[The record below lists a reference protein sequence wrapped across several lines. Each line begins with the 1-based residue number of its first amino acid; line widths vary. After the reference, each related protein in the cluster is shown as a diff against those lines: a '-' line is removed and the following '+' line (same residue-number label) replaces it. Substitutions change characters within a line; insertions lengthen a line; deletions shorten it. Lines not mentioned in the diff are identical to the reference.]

1 MIAEPT
7 GSDRYGGAMAD
18 VLHDASHPR
27 ATRVE
32 RSFAFVDLSGF
43 TRFTDVQGDDE
54 AVDIL
59 SAFRAVVRGV
69 ASTHGVR
76 IAKWLGDGAMLVGVE
91 PEPLLEA
98 LVEIEG
104 LITDSGCHCRCVR
117 LYDRARDL
125 DRRRRLCR
133 PCRQPRRRLCAAAEP
148 RQVLAIADDIVHLYT
163 DIVSVPAG
171 RRDSR
176 CRGPR
181 RRRRDPTLTWTPTAR
196 PGPIS
201 NERRVPYST
210 PCNLETS

>member
-18 VLHDASHPR
+18 VLHDASHPP

-104 LITDSGCHCRCVR
+104 LITDSGSP
-117 LYDRARDL
+117 LPLRAGFTTGPVILIDGDDYVGHAVNL
-125 DRRRRLCR
+125 AA
-133 PCRQPRRRLCAAAEP
+133 RLCAAAEP

-171 RRDSR
+171 RREIPGVED
-176 CRGPR
+176 PVDVVAIR
-181 RRRRDPTLTWTPTAR
+181 R
-196 PGPIS
+196 
-201 NERRVPYST
+201 
-210 PCNLETS
+210 

>member
-1 MIAEPT
+1 MIAEPA

-27 ATRVE
+27 PTRVE

-104 LITDSGCHCRCVR
+104 LITDSGSP
-117 LYDRARDL
+117 LPLRAGFTTGPVILIDGDDYVGHAVNL
-125 DRRRRLCR
+125 AA
-133 PCRQPRRRLCAAAEP
+133 RLCAAAEP
-148 RQVLAIADDIVHLYT
+148 RQVLAIASQLLKPRVEVGRLDYSFPLSVDIVDLRLIGT
-163 DIVSVPAG
+163 DEGNREVVLLDA
-171 RRDSR
+171 
-176 CRGPR
+176 PR
-181 RRRRDPTLTWTPTAR
+181 VGITLDR
-196 PGPIS
+196 LPI
-201 NERRVPYST
+201 RYQQ
-210 PCNLETS
+210 L